1 MAKKIGKGKSITE
14 LVKGSLQYTQ
24 EEISNAFRAQFP
36 AGDMGPYYYIVDTFA
51 DYIVVQAYGHGP
63 SQSDLKSDEYYKIT
77 YSKSGDAYT
86 FAAKDAWEVVELTY
100 QPQSASSDQQS
111 AVSESKKKKGLKFN
125 ERINAQ
131 VVLEEREEG
140 KPRKIKI
147 EGAMTA
153 NVVNGNGRRYP
164 VEVVRLAVDELR
176 SHLNE
181 SAGQGRAIQVLGEAE
196 HPSDK
201 GGRPNLLETVT
212 KWDEIAFDGT
222 RVDLTGR
229 ILETSKGKD
238 ILTLME
244 GGVMPGVSLR
254 GYGEGKTIGKGDDKV
269 FEVTELH
276 ITGFDLVL
284 EPSFENAAQLTESQ
298 TQSSMEDDMN
308 LLEQLLKLR
317 EEHPELFTGVTEA
330 QMKKMSEDQLKIV
343 ESTIR
348 SVLGIDGKADI
359 AEALKST
366 MDKAKKFDESQK
378 QNEVKTAIA
387 EATKDLPYGE
397 KLNAMFIEAIN
408 EAELGTPEA
417 VKKFAESLKKQ
428 YSKFAANKEL
438 KGMGFGGKIEGIRP
452 VLEAETGTPEFAR
465 VAFELTESVRKHEMR
480 AKRTIDLRAE
490 SPAAVFTAMLLE
502 KFDKQFQRQLLAEA
516 KAFEEA
522 ETTSDL
528 NLPYSVSRTVI
539 AEAYP
544 NLVAANVFDF
554 GIMDQSPMNLFY
566 EAFTG
571 ETGFTVAVTD
581 EVETA
586 GAEST
591 WYDLA
596 HANIVPGTVVVTSN
610 PAGTTYTEGTDFVID
625 YELGKIRLIA
635 AGAVDANDVLVDYS
649 YNATRQGENAEIER
663 AKTTLSYQTITAAAD
678 RLADYITSEAI
689 VFSRSQ
695 IGWDAVGRTMAN
707 IIRELRRDKD
717 RRLLEKGLMAAL
729 SVASNKTAAWDISDA
744 VYLDFVKRIGEAKV
758 KVINRFYQ
766 PTSLVMSAT
775 NADYLSNWD
784 GFKRDGYPNA
794 LLNAA
799 GFVGS
804 VKGLNVFETPEMRD
818 TFNLVLNRELVM
830 HRVFSPMTVKGPYPT
845 YSNGRLVAADQYYA
859 EEYNA
864 SLAPIGGKGSVVP
877 TQA

>member
-1 MAKKIGKGKSITE
+1 
-14 LVKGSLQYTQ
+14 
-24 EEISNAFRAQFP
+24 
-36 AGDMGPYYYIVDTFA
+36 
-51 DYIVVQAYGHGP
+51 
-63 SQSDLKSDEYYKIT
+63 
-77 YSKSGDAYT
+77 
-86 FAAKDAWEVVELTY
+86 
-100 QPQSASSDQQS
+100 
-111 AVSESKKKKGLKFN
+111 
-125 ERINAQ
+125 
-131 VVLEEREEG
+131 
-140 KPRKIKI
+140 
-147 EGAMTA
+147 
-153 NVVNGNGRRYP
+153 
-164 VEVVRLAVDELR
+164 
-176 SHLNE
+176 
-181 SAGQGRAIQVLGEAE
+181 
-196 HPSDK
+196 
-201 GGRPNLLETVT
+201 
-212 KWDEIAFDGT
+212 
-222 RVDLTGR
+222 
-229 ILETSKGKD
+229 
-238 ILTLME
+238 
-244 GGVMPGVSLR
+244 
-254 GYGEGKTIGKGDDKV
+254 
-269 FEVTELH
+269 
-276 ITGFDLVL
+276 
-284 EPSFENAAQLTESQ
+284 
-298 TQSSMEDDMN
+298 MN

-330 QMKKMSEDQLKIV
+330 QMKKMSEDQLRIV

-366 MDKAKKFDESQK
+366 VDKAKKFDESQK

-845 YSNGRLVAADQYYA
+845 YSNGKLVAADQYYA